1 MGVAAPSLSAEMSD
15 WVALGGGNSGIVPNS
30 AHNYGF
36 HMAANQI
43 GPGDYSRFRD
53 PNGANGPFV
62 NWNWCC
68 AADFSHKNDENLRAL
83 HRRVLARLMRGE
95 LPMVAEFI
103 GKPWA
108 DQPVYYWARWN
119 GVGVLQRYTG
129 AGHDHWSHI
138 ALFRSMADQRPY
150 LWVSSPTP
158 PAPQPGKTVEEV
170 AREVLRGNWGNGQD
184 RKNRLTAAGY
194 DYNAVQREVNRLIV
208 GTPAPKTVHQ
218 LADEVMRGDWGN
230 GQDRRNRLQSAG
242 YDYDAVQAEVNRRL
256 GVVGVTTVA
265 RAVIRGDYGNGAERR
280 RRLSAAGWD
289 PDYVQREVNRLL
301 GIR

>member
-1 MGVAAPSLSAEMSD
+1 MADFAYVSSRLGNVAAATRKIAEEIFYAAQAAGHEIWFMWGMGTSPEHATGR
-15 WVALGGGNSGIVPNS
+15 ALDLMVRNEAGGDFVRDYIWANRARLRLHHVIWEQHITSTVVNPGYRRLMEDRGN
-30 AHNYGF
+30 AT
-36 HMAANQI
+36 ANHYDHVHTLHFA
-43 GPGDYSRFRD
+43 GDYQA
-53 PNGANGPFV
+53 PGA
-62 NWNWCC
+62 
-68 AADFSHKNDENLRAL
+68 S
-83 HRRVLARLMRGE
+83 
-95 LPMVAEFI
+95 
-103 GKPWA
+103 
-108 DQPVYYWARWN
+108 
-119 GVGVLQRYTG
+119 
-129 AGHDHWSHI
+129 
-138 ALFRSMADQRPY
+138 
-150 LWVSSPTP
+150 
-158 PAPQPGKTVEEV
+158 APQPSKSVTDV
-170 AREVLRGNWGNGQD
+170 AREVLRGDWGNGQD

-194 DYNAVQREVNRLIV
+194 DYNAVQAEVNRLIV

-289 PDYVQREVNRLL
+289 PDHVQREVNRLL